1 MSDNLNLSI
10 LSANSSSS
18 RGRRYEEPS
27 SEGRTNFQRDRDRI
41 LHSSAFRRLMH
52 KTQVFINHEGD
63 LFRTR
68 LTHSLEVSQIARTCA
83 RRLNLNEDL
92 TEALCLSHDLGHTPF
107 GHAGQFALN
116 RSMRKVDSASNGFEH
131 NIQSL
136 RIVDFLEHKYANF
149 DGLNLSF
156 ETREGIL
163 KRCSKNAAKKLGDV
177 AQRFISGGN
186 PSLEAQLSNLA
197 DEVAYNHHDLDDG
210 LRAGLLS
217 LDDVLDI
224 PTAMEQ
230 AGIVDKLYPSL
241 ERGRR
246 QSEIIRRMISAQV
259 DDLVLT
265 SLINLENAN
274 IDSIEDVRN
283 FSKPL
288 VGFSSYMKENVLKLK
303 KFLHD
308 QMYKHPNVL
317 EMTCVAEEVV
327 ENLFF
332 RMLDNSKEHD
342 DAKRIRIIADT
353 IAAMTDRHAASL
365 HEKWFPE
372 RASWPSP
379 VGFV

>member
-1 MSDNLNLSI
+1 
-10 LSANSSSS
+10 
-18 RGRRYEEPS
+18 
-27 SEGRTNFQRDRDRI
+27 
-41 LHSSAFRRLMH
+41 MH

-68 LTHSLEVSQIARTCA
+68 LTHSLEVSQIARICA
-83 RRLNLNEDL
+83 RRLKLNEDL

-116 RSMRKVDSASNGFEH
+116 KVMKKIDPSSNGFEH

-136 RIVDFLEHKYANF
+136 RIVDLLECKYAEF
-149 DGLNLSF
+149 DGLNLCY

-163 KRCSKNAAKKLGDV
+163 KRCSKKAAHKLGGV
-177 AQRFISGGN
+177 AQRFIDGGY

-217 LDDVLDI
+217 LEDVLHI
-224 PTAMEQ
+224 PAAKDQ
-230 AGIVDKLYPSL
+230 AKIVDKLYPRL
-241 ERGRR
+241 EEYRR

-259 DDLVLT
+259 DDLVFT
-265 SLINLENAN
+265 SSNFLKQAN
-274 IDSIEDVRN
+274 IKSIDDVRA

-288 VGFSSYMKENVLKLK
+288 IGFSSYMKENVTKLK
-303 KFLHD
+303 IFLHD
-308 QMYKHPNVL
+308 QMYKHPSVL

-327 ENLFF
+327 KNLFF
-332 RMLDNSKEHD
+332 KMLDDSKEYD
-342 DAKRIRIIADT
+342 DTKRLRMIADS

-365 HEKWFPE
+365 HEHWFP
-372 RASWPSP
+372 RKVSWPSP

>member
-1 MSDNLNLSI
+1 MSEKINLSNF
-10 LSANSSSS
+10 SAKSSFSK
-18 RGRRYEEPS
+18 GRRFEEPS

-107 GHAGQFALN
+107 GHAGQYALN
-116 RSMRKVDSASNGFEH
+116 KCMRKIDSNSNGFEH

-136 RIVDFLEHKYANF
+136 RIVDFLERKYAKF

-163 KRCSKNAAKKLGDV
+163 KRCSKSAAKKLGDV

-197 DEVAYNHHDLDDG
+197 DEIAYNHHDLDDG

-217 LDDVLDI
+217 LDDVLVI
-224 PTAMEQ
+224 PTALEQ
-230 AGIVDKLYPSL
+230 AGLVDKLYPGI
-241 ERGRR
+241 ERNRR

-259 DDLVLT
+259 EDLVLST
-265 SLINLENAN
+265 LSNLENAN
-274 IDSIEDVRN
+274 LTSIEDVRN
-283 FSKPL
+283 FPQTL
-288 VGFSSYMKENVLKLK
+288 VGFSGYMKENVTKLK

-317 EMTCVAEEVV
+317 EMTSVAEEVV

-332 RMLDNSKEHD
+332 RMLNDSKEHN
-342 DAKRIRIIADT
+342 DAKRLRLIADN
-353 IAAMTDRHAASL
+353 IAAMTDRNAASI

-372 RASWPSP
+372 KVSWPSP

>member
-1 MSDNLNLSI
+1 MSLSI
-10 LSANSSSS
+10 FSADASHTK
-18 RGRRYEEPS
+18 GRKFKETL

-83 RRLNLNEDL
+83 RRLSLNEDL

-116 RSMRKVDSASNGFEH
+116 RIMRKIDKSSNGFEH

-136 RIVDFLEHKYANF
+136 RIVDLLECKYAEF
-149 DGLNLSF
+149 DGLNLCF

-163 KRCSKNAAKKLGDV
+163 KRCSKKAAKKLGNV
-177 AQRFISGGN
+177 AQRFLNGGY

-217 LDDVLDI
+217 IEDVLQI
-224 PTAMEQ
+224 PEAMEQ
-230 AGIVDKLYPSL
+230 AKVVDKLYPDL
-241 ERGRR
+241 ERYRR

-259 DDLVLT
+259 EDLVQT
-265 SLINLENAN
+265 SSNLLQQANLES
-274 IDSIEDVRN
+274 IDDVRA

-288 VGFSSYMKENVLKLK
+288 LGFSSYMKENVAKLK
-303 KFLHD
+303 IFLH
-308 QMYKHPNVL
+308 QKMYKHPNVS
-317 EMTCVAEEVV
+317 EMTCVAEEVI

-332 RMLDNSKEHD
+332 KMLEDSKKDDVKHLRM
-342 DAKRIRIIADT
+342 IADK

-365 HEKWFPE
+365 HEKWFPGKVC
-372 RASWPSP
+372 WPSP